1 VISDDVEARV
11 AKAIVPS
18 EVTARGDA
26 SRMEVVVVSPA
37 FEGVSRV
44 KKQQLVYAAIAE
56 LIRDGALHAVT
67 IRAYTPAERPEAE

>member
-1 VISDDVEARV
+1 MIADEVQARV

-18 EVTARGDA
+18 DVTAHGDA

-37 FEGVSRV
+37 FEGMSRV
-44 KKQQLVYAAIAE
+44 AKQQLVYGAIAE

-67 IRAYTPAERPEAE
+67 IRAHTPAERG

>member
-1 VISDDVEARV
+1 MIADDLKARV
-11 AKAIVPS
+11 AQAIVPS
-18 EVTARGDA
+18 EVTAHGDA

-56 LIRDGALHAVT
+56 LIRDGSLHAVT